1 MLYSLYISISLG
13 FEFEGRTSLSVLVI
27 LQFTLQAWNLHLQA
41 INNAALGQSIKQTSP
56 LTSLTI
62 KLDN

>member
-1 MLYSLYISISLG
+1 LHLNDDLPAV
-13 FEFEGRTSLSVLVI
+13 RVI

-41 INNAALGQSIKQTSP
+41 INNAALGQSIMQTSP

>member
-1 MLYSLYISISLG
+1 MLNFFVLSIGLG
-13 FEFEGRTSLSVLVI
+13 FEIEGRTSHSVLVI